1 MYYFGDSDDGAM
13 HKGWLQ
19 YTDGSE
25 LDSNVGWDGGKD
37 YDDLDE
43 LWFYFNTSTGK
54 KIKATTGSPATKT
67 INGNKYAFDDHGVM
81 ISDWVSSDSNSK
93 YYNNQTQGWMERK
106 GWIWTIP
113 SEDINP
119 KDNDDETYRWFY
131 APSSGKVVKG
141 DLKSINGKK
150 YIFDESGIMRSGL
163 VVLGE
168 DDTIVALIDEEET
181 EGGELMKGV
190 YAIDD
195 VDGLL
200 ETQEPAAIDNEN
212 NFLYYFGDEETD
224 GSMKTGKNI
233 KITLEDDEYTFGFA
247 NNGKA
252 YNGKESNKI
261 YLNGVLAKASSDY
274 RYQVIGT
281 ALNET
286 YSEGTVDTI
295 TKISDLTSVA
305 DLEYANYVVGTSG
318 TIVKEGKYVKDS
330 DDGYYAVSEN
340 GEVAYFEDDEFAR
353 DKAKDFADCGEIGHV
368 DSEDDDK
375 WVSVKCD

>member
-131 APSSGKVVKG
+131 AGSNGKVVTN

-150 YIFDESGIMRSGL
+150 YVFDANGIMRSGL
-163 VVLGE
+163 IVL
-168 DDTIVALIDEEET
+168 DDDQILALVDEEET
-181 EGGELMKGV
+181 EGSKLMAGNYAVDKVEGV
-190 YAIDD
+190 ENVAN
-195 VDGLL
+195 
-200 ETQEPAAIDNEN
+200 AIDNDTVN
-212 NFLYYFGDEETD
+212 LYYFGDEETD
-224 GSMKTGKNI
+224 GSMKTGKSI
-233 KITLEDDEYTFGFA
+233 KIELEDDTYTFGFEK
-247 NNGKA
+247 NGKA
-252 YNGKESNKI
+252 YHGEESNKI
-261 YLNGVLAKASSDY
+261 YLNGVLVSASSDY
-274 RYQVIGT
+274 RYQAVKNVT
-281 ALNET
+281 
-286 YSEGTVDTI
+286 EGDGNTNSIANDVASI
-295 TKISDLTSVA
+295 A
-305 DLEYANYVVGTSG
+305 DLEYDNYVVGTSG
-318 TIVKEGKYVKDS
+318 TIVKPGKYVKDT
-330 DDGYYAVSEN
+330 DDGYYAVSEE
-340 GEVAYFEDDEFAR
+340 GVVAYFEDDEYAR
-353 DKAKDFADCGEIGHV
+353 DKAKDWSDCGKIGEEV
-368 DSEDDDK
+368 DDD
-375 WVSVKCD
+375 WESACD